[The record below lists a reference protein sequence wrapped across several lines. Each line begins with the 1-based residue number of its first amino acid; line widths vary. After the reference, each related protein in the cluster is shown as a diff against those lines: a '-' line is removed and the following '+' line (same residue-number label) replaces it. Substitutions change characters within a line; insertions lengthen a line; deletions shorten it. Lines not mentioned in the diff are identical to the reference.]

1 MLKKLKKIFN
11 SILKQKNIIP
21 ILAGI
26 VLICLICKVGHNA
39 GFVEGFVEGA
49 KDGESCTEKHPWK
62 ELQQQ
67 YNDAK
72 KKCSANKPGRTAG
85 RSTHVKWETN
95 KRDCLAE
102 LSEDEYKEARDA
114 WEACE
119 AAAAKA
125 AKEEKA
131 ARMRAAAAGK
141 AHRERLAAA
150 TKKRNE
156 AKAMAA
162 AKKQNKANVVKGKAN
177 EKGGGAWQ
185 SELRDKYKD
194 AAKFVWYKN
203 LEKKYPSDV

>member
-49 KDGESCTEKHPWK
+49 KDGESCTEKHPWE

-85 RSTHVKWETN
+85 RSTHVKWET
-95 KRDCLAE
+95 KKSACLAE
-102 LSEDEYKEARDA
+102 PLREYKEARDA

-156 AKAMAA
+156 A
-162 AKKQNKANVVKGKAN
+162 N

>member
-49 KDGESCTEKHPWK
+49 KDGESCTEKHPWE

-85 RSTHVKWETN
+85 RSTHVKWET
-95 KRDCLAE
+95 KKSACLAE
-102 LSEDEYKEARDA
+102 PLREYKEARDA
-114 WEACE
+114 WGSLRSGGGQGGERGEGGAHAGGGGGE
-119 AAAAKA
+119 GAPRALSGGD
-125 AKEEKA
+125 EKA
-131 ARMRAAAAGK
+131 K
-141 AHRERLAAA
+141 
-150 TKKRNE
+150 
-156 AKAMAA
+156 
-162 AKKQNKANVVKGKAN
+162 
-177 EKGGGAWQ
+177 
-185 SELRDKYKD
+185 
-194 AAKFVWYKN
+194 
-203 LEKKYPSDV
+203 